1 MGFLSSGEASP
12 VRRFEKS
19 MSIDYVK
26 WRDGVGYD
34 LDAIKLASPDE
45 RKAIEELLTRHIP
58 RDWRDIEALAVVG
71 SKSALKTIKDAMN
84 DPNPEVRSAV
94 SRFAPNLVD
103 DTVRSESVVD
113 ALQHAEVFS
122 GLSQILDDVEDF
134 HPEEVKEALIAGLLS
149 REGDVAVLFA
159 GMLFFLC
166 GKAKEPFD
174 WEQRPFFLRFNTENK
189 VDRVKVFRELCT
201 ALNIDPEKYLAQ
213 NE

>member
-1 MGFLSSGEASP
+1 MSSGEASL

-19 MSIDYVK
+19 MVIDYVK

-45 RKAIEELLTRHIP
+45 QKVIEELLTRHVP

-84 DPNPEVRSAV
+84 DPNPAVRSAV
-94 SRFAPNLVD
+94 SRFAPNLVED
-103 DTVRSESVVD
+103 SVRSRSVVD

-149 REGDVAVLFA
+149 REGEVAVLFA
-159 GMLFFLC
+159 GMLFFLY
-166 GKAKEPFD
+166 GKAKESFD

-189 VDRVKVFRELCT
+189 GERVKVFRELCT
-201 ALNIDPEKYLAQ
+201 TLNIDPEKYLAQ
-213 NE
+213 SK